1 MIGPARNAGGGLL
14 RKATITTIGE
24 GWASYLSNVVP
35 AGASETQREETK
47 RAFYA
52 GAAAMFTA
60 MLDAAEL
67 EEDPAAARL
76 AGLDRELED
85 YLRLFKARER
95 ITP

>member
-1 MIGPARNAGGGLL
+1 MSAAGRLV
-14 RKATITTIGE
+14 RKPTITTIGE

-35 AGASETQREETK
+35 AAAAESQREETK

-67 EEDPAAARL
+67 EEDPAAARV